1 MSKEYAEKTG
11 VWSYEKLKDST
22 LALKELSDYEKLSTE
37 KRYVIFCIQ
46 DNTDFTKN
54 FLLLFPIAFTKVWIE
69 SGSIRIITEQG
80 TEELRKTLEIEKIPS
95 AIIKMNDG
103 TIRNITNEEEI
114 RTFIKNLSFYDCD
127 IEDNTELK

>member
-1 MSKEYAEKTG
+1 MSKEYTQKTG
-11 VWSYEKLKDST
+11 VWSYEKLKESS

-37 KRYVIFCIQ
+37 KRYAIFCIQ
-46 DNTDFTKN
+46 DNTDFTKK

-69 SGSIRIITEQG
+69 SGSIRIIVEQE

-103 TIRNITNEEEI
+103 TIRKITSEEEI
-114 RTFIKNLSFYDCD
+114 RTFMKNLSFYHCD
-127 IEDNTELK
+127 TEDNTEIK

>member
-1 MSKEYAEKTG
+1 MSKEYTQKTG
-11 VWSYEKLKDST
+11 VWSYEKLKESS

-46 DNTDFTKN
+46 DNTDFTKK
-54 FLLLFPIAFTKVWIE
+54 FLLLFPIAFTKAWIE
-69 SGSIRIITEQG
+69 SGSIRIIVEQE

-103 TIRNITNEEEI
+103 TIRKISNEEEI
-114 RTFIKNLSFYDCD
+114 RTFMKNLSFYHCD
-127 IEDNTELK
+127 MEDSAETK